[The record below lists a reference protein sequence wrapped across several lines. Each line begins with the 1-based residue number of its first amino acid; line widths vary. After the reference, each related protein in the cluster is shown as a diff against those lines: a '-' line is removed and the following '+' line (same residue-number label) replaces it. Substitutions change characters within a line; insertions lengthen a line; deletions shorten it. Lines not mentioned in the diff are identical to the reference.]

1 MEFAADMVRPRRNPF
16 YVVLGAVG
24 FLFTITAMSYCLAV
38 LRSVRPPTG
47 VGMAAAGH
55 PLHALMDRH
64 GAGILAAQLVVL
76 AVATVGAVWMDH
88 VEGERIRRRAEQQ
101 RDSAAGPTR
110 GVFRQEATAE
120 RRQEADDHA
129 GPADG
134 T

>member
-1 MEFAADMVRPRRNPF
+1 MVRPRRNPF

-38 LRSVRPPTG
+38 LRSVRPPTA
-47 VGMAAAGH
+47 VGMASAAH

-76 AVATVGAVWMDH
+76 AIATVGAVWMDH
-88 VEGERIRRRAEQQ
+88 VEGERIRRRADEHRGDDRPEAIDGSTQ
-101 RDSAAGPTR
+101 SARRRRAGT
-110 GVFRQEATAE
+110 E
-120 RRQEADDHA
+120 RLQEADDRT
-129 GPADG
+129 GPADR

>member
-1 MEFAADMVRPRRNPF
+1 MVRPRRNPF

-38 LRSVRPPTG
+38 LRSVRPTAA
-47 VGMAAAGH
+47 GMASAAH

-76 AVATVGAVWMDH
+76 AIATVGAVWMDH
-88 VEGERIRRRAEQQ
+88 VEGERIRRHRVEQQ
-101 RDSAAGPTR
+101 PDSAAGSTR
-110 GVFRQEATAE
+110 AE
-120 RRQEADDHA
+120 RRREADDRA
-129 GPADG
+129 GPAGG

>member
-1 MEFAADMVRPRRNPF
+1 MRYSGVFTEFAADMVRPRRNPF

-24 FLFTITAMSYCLAV
+24 FLFTITAMSYCLAA

-47 VGMAAAGH
+47 IGMASAAH

-88 VEGERIRRRAEQQ
+88 VEGERIRRR
-101 RDSAAGPTR
+101 RDG
-110 GVFRQEATAE
+110 Q